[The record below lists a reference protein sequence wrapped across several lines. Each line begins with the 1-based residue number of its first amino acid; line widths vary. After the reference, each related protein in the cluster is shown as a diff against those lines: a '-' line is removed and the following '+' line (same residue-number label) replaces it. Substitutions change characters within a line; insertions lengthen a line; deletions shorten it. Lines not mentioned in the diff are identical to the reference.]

1 MKMTFATLCLSGAVA
16 LAFGTLAQAQSSS
29 DQKDMSKSMKITGC
43 LREAAGA
50 SGEFELTN
58 VDKSGTSEKS
68 DTYKLVAGSVNLKDH
83 VGHKVEITGTPDTG
97 AGEKAPTSTA
107 GPEKIKVTALKH
119 ISPTC
124 EASK

>member
-1 MKMTFATLCLSGAVA
+1 MKLTFAALCLAGALA
-16 LAFGTLAQAQSSS
+16 LAFSAPAQAQSSS
-29 DQKDMSKSMKITGC
+29 NPSDTSKSMKITGC
-43 LREAAGA
+43 LREAGTA
-50 SGEFELTN
+50 GEFELTN

-68 DTYKLVAGSVNLKDH
+68 ETYKLVAGSVNLKDH
-83 VGHKVEITGTPDTG
+83 VGHKVEITGTPESG

-107 GPEKIKVTALKH
+107 APEKIKVTALKH